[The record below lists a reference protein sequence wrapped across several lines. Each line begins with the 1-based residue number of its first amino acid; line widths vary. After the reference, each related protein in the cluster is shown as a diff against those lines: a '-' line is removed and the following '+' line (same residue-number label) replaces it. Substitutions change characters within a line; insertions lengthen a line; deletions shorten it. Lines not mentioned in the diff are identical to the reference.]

1 MLENSVLCYLAK
13 TVSIV
18 VFIPRFR
25 GAETESEARF
35 FVEIVEIVTLLCLKF
50 GSQQKP
56 TRSLSSDPRRFSDP
70 NKSGGEPCNSLP
82 FVKGEGSV
90 QPDPSF
96 VKQNQHPMKLLRFI
110 SFIYVFFST
119 RSDAM
124 RSDQHSKAGPW
135 NGGRCCV
142 GTKPGRFVGRLWEWK
157 WIKNE
162 LQMFGKLSLIH
173 PYT

>member
-1 MLENSVLCYLAK
+1 MLCYLAK

-56 TRSLSSDPRRFSDP
+56 TSNIYIYISAAVFSASDPRRFSDP

-82 FVKGEGSV
+82 LVKGGGSV
-90 QPDPSF
+90 KPDP
-96 VKQNQHPMKLLRFI
+96 
-110 SFIYVFFST
+110 
-119 RSDAM
+119 
-124 RSDQHSKAGPW
+124 
-135 NGGRCCV
+135 
-142 GTKPGRFVGRLWEWK
+142 
-157 WIKNE
+157 
-162 LQMFGKLSLIH
+162 
-173 PYT
+173 